1 MTYAE
6 NLWLFFTLLFGII
19 IVPGMDMFF
28 VLANTLTGGR
38 ASGLAA
44 TAGIIAGGVL
54 HTLYAALGVSV
65 VLHLV
70 PELFNALLAAG
81 AAYIAWIGLSLI
93 RSSIAVGGIEGAAR
107 LSRWTSFRRGALTSL
122 MNPKAYLFMLAVY
135 PQFLKPQF
143 GSLWS
148 QATVMA
154 MMIATTQLVVY
165 GGLALA
171 AGRGR
176 DLLVGSPGA
185 TIAIGKAVGLLL
197 VLIAG
202 LTVWQGWSGAHL
214 IGVTVKRDAAPSIAC
229 ELC

>member
-19 IVPGMDMFF
+19 IVPGMDMVF
-28 VLANTLTGGR
+28 VLANAVTGGR

-44 TAGIIAGGVL
+44 TAGIMAGGVL

-65 VLHLV
+65 VLHLM
-70 PELFNALLAAG
+70 PELFNALLVAG
-81 AAYIAWIGLSLI
+81 AGYIAWIGFSLL
-93 RSSIAVGGIEGAAR
+93 RSSVTIGGIEGGMMR
-107 LSRWTSFRRGALTSL
+107 SRWTSFRQGALTSL

-143 GSLWS
+143 GPVWS
-148 QATVMA
+148 QAAVMA
-154 MMIATTQLVVY
+154 IMIASTQLAVY

-171 AGRGR
+171 AIRGR
-176 DLLVGSPGA
+176 DLLVGSPA
-185 TIAIGKAVGLLL
+185 VTVAVGRSAGLVL

-202 LTVWQGWSGAHL
+202 LTIWQGWSDVRL
-214 IGVTVKRDAAPSIAC
+214 
-229 ELC
+229 

>member
-19 IVPGMDMFF
+19 IVPGMDMVF
-28 VLANTLTGGR
+28 VLANAMTGGR
-38 ASGLAA
+38 ASGLSA
-44 TAGIIAGGVL
+44 TAGIVAGGVL

-70 PELFNALLAAG
+70 PQLFNLLLAAG
-81 AAYIAWIGLSLI
+81 AAYIAWIGFSLL
-93 RSSIAVGGIEGAAR
+93 RSSITISGVEGGAR
-107 LSRWTSFRRGALTSL
+107 LSRWASFRQGALTSL

-143 GSLWS
+143 GPVWS
-148 QATVMA
+148 QAAVMA
-154 MMIATTQLVVY
+154 VMIALTQLAVY

-176 DLLVGSPGA
+176 DFQ
-185 TIAIGKAVGLLL
+185 IGR
-197 VLIAG
+197 
-202 LTVWQGWSGAHL
+202 AH
-214 IGVTVKRDAAPSIAC
+214 V
-229 ELC
+229 

>member
-19 IVPGMDMFF
+19 IVPGMDMVF
-28 VLANTLTGGR
+28 VLANAITGGR
-38 ASGLAA
+38 TSGLAA
-44 TAGIIAGGVL
+44 TAGIMAGGVL

-70 PELFNALLAAG
+70 PELFNVLLVAG
-81 AAYIAWIGLSLI
+81 AAYIAWIGFSLL
-93 RSSIAVGGIEGAAR
+93 RSSITIGGVEEGRR
-107 LSRWTSFRRGALTSL
+107 LSRWASFRQGALTSL

-143 GSLWS
+143 GPVWS
-148 QATVMA
+148 QAAVMA
-154 MMIATTQLVVY
+154 LMIAVTQLAVY

-176 DLLVGSPGA
+176 DLLVGSPVA
-185 TIAIGKAVGLLL
+185 TVAIGRGAGLLL
-197 VLIAG
+197 VAIAVF
-202 LTVWQGWSGAHL
+202 TVWQGWS
-214 IGVTVKRDAAPSIAC
+214 AAR
-229 ELC
+229 